1 LEHLKPVILEY
12 QVVRKAKFIIW
23 IRHIEGK
30 LIMERYL
37 AVLERHLVIA
47 DLKKEISL
55 VIVIWLLW
63 ALVLTSV
70 VFIFGDV
77 GLAAS
82 FQNLIK
88 NSVVKKNLAVFT
100 DYALYPFYFI
110 FVCLIG
116 LGFYKNI
123 ESFRDLAWRYFIAQ
137 LIGSIVLVRLL
148 KMLVARGRPSSEFPS
163 IYIGDF
169 TQLYVDASLHSFP
182 SGHAADVWTGATI
195 LFIVAKQV
203 SVKFFLIVVAIL
215 VSLSRVALGAHYPID
230 ILVGSLIGL
239 LTGSLCLVI
248 SRSPSNKI

>member
-1 LEHLKPVILEY
+1 MV
-12 QVVRKAKFIIW
+12 
-23 IRHIEGK
+23 
-30 LIMERYL
+30 
-37 AVLERHLVIA
+37 A
-47 DLKKEISL
+47 DFKKEISM
-55 VIVIWLLW
+55 VIGIWLLW

-70 VFIFGDV
+70 VFVFGDV

-82 FQNLIK
+82 FQSLIK
-88 NSVVKKNLAVFT
+88 IPVVKKMLAVFT
-100 DYALYPFYFI
+100 DYALYPFYLI

-123 ESFRDLAWRYFIAQ
+123 ESFRDLAWRYFVAQ

-182 SGHAADVWTGATI
+182 SGHAADVWTGAAV
-195 LFIVAKQV
+195 LFVVAKQV
-203 SVKFFLIVVAIL
+203 PVKFFLILVAIL

-230 ILVGSLIGL
+230 ILMGSLIGL

-248 SRSPSNKI
+248 SRSPSNKV

>member
-1 LEHLKPVILEY
+1 MILEY

-23 IRHIEGK
+23 RGHIENK
-30 LIMERYL
+30 LIIERYL
-37 AVLERHLVIA
+37 EVLERHLVVT
-47 DLKKEISL
+47 DLNKQIFV
-55 VIVIWLLW
+55 VIGIWLLW
-63 ALVLTSV
+63 ALIMTSLV
-70 VFIFGDV
+70 HIFGDV
-77 GLAAS
+77 GLAAF
-82 FQNLIK
+82 FQSLVKI
-88 NSVVKKNLAVFT
+88 SLVKKILDVFT

-123 ESFRDLAWRYFIAQ
+123 ESFRGLAWRYFLAQ
-137 LIGSIVLVRLL
+137 LIGSILLVRLL

-195 LFIVAKQV
+195 LFVVAKQV
-203 SVKFFLIVVAIL
+203 SVKFSLIVVAIL

>member
-1 LEHLKPVILEY
+1 MILGY

-23 IRHIEGK
+23 RGHIESK
-30 LIMERYL
+30 LMIERYL
-37 AVLERHLVIA
+37 EVLERHLVVA
-47 DLKKEISL
+47 DLKKEISM
-55 VIVIWLLW
+55 VMGIWLLW
-63 ALVLTSV
+63 ALVLTSL

-82 FQNLIK
+82 FQSLIK
-88 NSVVKKNLAVFT
+88 ISVVKKILAVFT

-116 LGFYKNI
+116 LGFCKNI
-123 ESFRDLAWRYFIAQ
+123 ESFRALAWRYFIAQ

-169 TQLYVDASLHSFP
+169 TQLYMDASLHSFP

-195 LFIVAKQV
+195 LFVVAKQV
-203 SVKFFLIVVAIL
+203 SVKFSLILVAIL
-215 VSLSRVALGAHYPID
+215 ISLSRVALGAHYPID

-248 SRSPSNKI
+248 SRTSSNKI

>member
-1 LEHLKPVILEY
+1 MV
-12 QVVRKAKFIIW
+12 
-23 IRHIEGK
+23 
-30 LIMERYL
+30 
-37 AVLERHLVIA
+37 A
-47 DLKKEISL
+47 DLNKQIFM
-55 VIVIWLLW
+55 VIGIWLLW
-63 ALVLTSV
+63 ALIMMSLVH
-70 VFIFGDV
+70 IFGDV
-77 GLAAS
+77 GLAAF
-82 FQNLIK
+82 FQSLVKI
-88 NSVVKKNLAVFT
+88 SLVKKILAVFT

-123 ESFRDLAWRYFIAQ
+123 ESFRGLAWRYFLAQ
-137 LIGSIVLVRLL
+137 LIGSILLVRLL

-195 LFIVAKQV
+195 LFVVAKQV
-203 SVKFFLIVVAIL
+203 SVKFSLIVVAIL

-239 LTGSLCLVI
+239 LIGSLCLIV
-248 SRSPSNKI
+248 SRSPSNKA

>member
-1 LEHLKPVILEY
+1 MILEY

-23 IRHIEGK
+23 RGHIENK
-30 LIMERYL
+30 LIIERYL
-37 AVLERHLVIA
+37 EVLERHLVVA
-47 DLKKEISL
+47 DLNKQIFM
-55 VIVIWLLW
+55 VIGIWLLW
-63 ALVLTSV
+63 ALLVSSLV
-70 VFIFGDV
+70 HIFGDV
-77 GLAAS
+77 GLAVF
-82 FQNLIK
+82 FQSLVKI
-88 NSVVKKNLAVFT
+88 SLVKKILAVFT

-123 ESFRDLAWRYFIAQ
+123 ESFRGLAWRYFLAQ
-137 LIGSIVLVRLL
+137 LIGSILLVRLL

-195 LFIVAKQV
+195 LFVVAKQV
-203 SVKFFLIVVAIL
+203 SVKFSLIVVAIL

-239 LTGSLCLVI
+239 LTGSLCLVLF
-248 SRSPSNKI
+248 RSPFNKI

>member
-1 LEHLKPVILEY
+1 MI
-12 QVVRKAKFIIW
+12 
-23 IRHIEGK
+23 
-30 LIMERYL
+30 ERYL
-37 AVLERHLVIA
+37 EVLERHLLVA
-47 DLKKEISL
+47 HLKKEISM
-55 VIVIWLLW
+55 VIGIWLLW
-63 ALVLTSV
+63 ALVLTSL

-77 GLAAS
+77 GLADS
-82 FQNLIK
+82 FQSLIK
-88 NSVVKKNLAVFT
+88 ISVVKKILPVFT

-110 FVCLIG
+110 FVCLFG

-123 ESFRDLAWRYFIAQ
+123 QSFRDLAWRYFIAQ
-137 LIGSIVLVRLL
+137 VIGSIVLVRLL

-169 TQLYVDASLHSFP
+169 TQLYMDASLHSFP

-203 SVKFFLIVVAIL
+203 SVKFSLIVVAIL

-239 LTGSLCLVI
+239 LIGSLCLII
-248 SRSPSNKI
+248 SRSPSNNS